1 MTRSKFRDL
10 ADKATNMTRNAAGKV
25 AAVATGMTA
34 SGMALASGGSDPA
47 GAITAQL
54 AGLADSVGGI
64 VVLLAAALA
73 ILILWSY
80 VKKSR

>member
-1 MTRSKFRDL
+1 MNRSKLRDL

-25 AAVATGMTA
+25 AAVGAGLTA
-34 SGMALASGGSDPA
+34 SGMAAASGSDPA

-54 AGLADSVGGI
+54 ATLKDSVGGI
-64 VVLLAAALA
+64 IVLLAAALA
-73 ILILWSY
+73 VIILWSY